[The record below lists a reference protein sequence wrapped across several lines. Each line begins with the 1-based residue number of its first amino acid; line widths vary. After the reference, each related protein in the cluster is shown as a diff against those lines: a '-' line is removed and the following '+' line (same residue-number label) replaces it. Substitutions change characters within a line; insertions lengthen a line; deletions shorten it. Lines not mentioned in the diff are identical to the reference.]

1 MFADWA
7 PWLNHEQQLHSRSR
21 ISIKFQ
27 SFFPCS
33 TLSSIDGVLLHR
45 WPFYPLL
52 SNRPSARPVSR
63 VLFGGDVPPDWVY
76 IGRKQKSLGVWK
88 NCPEFT
94 TAWVST
100 AQCVKRH
107 HRICEVKKTTLLVF
121 LVICHWRHVSTA
133 CISRTFLYPLVNIQ
147 KLLKMAIGIVDLP
160 MNNGDFP

>member
-1 MFADWA
+1 V
-7 PWLNHEQQLHSRSR
+7 
-21 ISIKFQ
+21 
-27 SFFPCS
+27 C
-33 TLSSIDGVLLHR
+33 VLLHR

-94 TAWVST
+94 TAWAST

-121 LVICHWRHVSTA
+121 LVICHWRQVSTA

-147 KLLKMAIGIVDLP
+147 KRLKMAIEIVDLP